1 MDLAVKID
9 DYRAWF
15 SKQRNADAK
24 RMAFAALGTFEKLNG
39 KTDVSRKQLIPIV
52 NATLCRFKAVW
63 MMGADLLFRVGANNK
78 EARDAVLE
86 IMTSKKAAERF
97 HVICMLGYL
106 WDSIRLPRS
115 FMEGV
120 IRTALNDKSA
130 LVRVEAAVAA
140 DRLVTF

>member
-52 NATLCRFKAVW
+52 NAPVCRFTAVW

-78 EARDAVLE
+78 EARDAVLMDLLK
-86 IMTSKKAAERF
+86 IPYKDPYFGLKDLLMPGTK
-97 HVICMLGYL
+97 
-106 WDSIRLPRS
+106 
-115 FMEGV
+115 
-120 IRTALNDKSA
+120 
-130 LVRVEAAVAA
+130 
-140 DRLVTF
+140 